1 MVTILSASP
10 SPYCPSSSSCGFM
23 PSEGKVYAP
32 KVVLRM
38 HVISLPLL
46 VNSFSVDVI
55 ARGFF
60 WCNNTLWAEGDI

>member
-1 MVTILSASP
+1 
-10 SPYCPSSSSCGFM
+10 
-23 PSEGKVYAP
+23 
-32 KVVLRM
+32 M
-38 HVISLPLL
+38 HVNSLPLL

>member
-1 MVTILSASP
+1 VSGHHFVSFTVPLLPFLKQLWLHALR
-10 SPYCPSSSSCGFM
+10 
-23 PSEGKVYAP
+23 VYAP
-32 KVVLRM
+32 EVVLRM